1 MSAKKK
7 ALGRGLGALL
17 ESSNYEKAD
26 GSNIGSNSLGAIA
39 NIPLDL
45 IETNSDQPR
54 KEFDLVLLEQL
65 ADSIKHQGII
75 QPITVRKISKTKY
88 ELISGER
95 RFRASKLIE
104 LKSIPAYIR
113 QANDTQALEMALVE
127 NIQRQNLN
135 ALEVALSYQHLIQDC
150 GIKMEDLGTKV
161 GKKRSTIN
169 NYLRLLKLPNTI
181 QYGLRVNKISMGH
194 ARALINIELEQDQIF
209 IYEET
214 LKNKLS
220 VRQVEELSRKIQDKS
235 SVKVPATK
243 ITLPF
248 KYEQYS
254 SKLAKQFGKNTIIKR
269 NIKGKGS
276 INISFKNDEELDK
289 LIIELLK

>member
-17 ESSNYEKAD
+17 ESSNYERAD
-26 GSNIGSNSLGAIA
+26 GSNIGTNSIGAIA
-39 NIPLDL
+39 DIPLDS
-45 IETNSDQPR
+45 IVTNSDQPR

-75 QPITVRKISKTKY
+75 QPITVRKIGRTKY

-95 RFRASKLIE
+95 RFRASKLVE
-104 LKSIPAYIR
+104 LKTIPAYVR

-127 NIQRQNLN
+127 NIQRQDLN

-150 GIKMEDLGTKV
+150 GIKMEDLGDKV

-169 NYLRLLKLPNTI
+169 NYLRLLKLPNAI
-181 QYGLRVNKISMGH
+181 QYGLRVNKITMGH
-194 ARALINIELEQDQIF
+194 ARALINIELEQDQILIF
-209 IYEET
+209 EEII
-214 LKNKLS
+214 KNKLS

-235 SVKVPATK
+235 SVKASSTK
-243 ITLPF
+243 IALPF
-248 KYEQYS
+248 KYEQYN
-254 SKLAKQFGKNTIIKR
+254 SKLAKQFGKNTTIKR
-269 NIKGKGS
+269 NVKGKGS

-289 LIIELLK
+289 LLIELLK

>member
-17 ESSNYEKAD
+17 ESSNYERAD
-26 GSNIGSNSLGAIA
+26 GSNIGNNSIGAIA
-39 NIPLDL
+39 DISLDS
-45 IETNSDQPR
+45 IVTNSDQPR

-75 QPITVRKISKTKY
+75 QPITVRKIGKTKY

-95 RFRASKLIE
+95 RFRASKLVD
-104 LKSIPAYIR
+104 LKTIPAYVR

-127 NIQRQNLN
+127 NIQRQDLN

-150 GIKMEDLGTKV
+150 GIKMEDLGDKV

-169 NYLRLLKLPNTI
+169 NYLRLLKLPNSI

-194 ARALINIELEQDQIF
+194 ARALINIELEQDQILIF
-209 IYEET
+209 EEII
-214 LKNKLS
+214 KNKLS
-220 VRQVEELSRKIQDKS
+220 VRQVEELSRKVQEKS
-235 SVKVPATK
+235 LVKASTTK
-243 ITLPF
+243 ISLPF

-254 SKLAKQFGKNTIIKR
+254 TKLAKQFGKNTTIKR

-289 LIIELLK
+289 LLTELLK